1 MFLLND
7 MKFRLALVL
16 LALSAAVPMAAADD
30 YPSRPIRVIVPF
42 EPGGAPDVVTRIVA
56 AAVQKPLGQSVI
68 VENRAGANGIVGMQA
83 VASAEPDGYTLL
95 DTPPAFVINPSI
107 KKKLPFDVFHD
118 FAPVANCGISAG
130 YILMVRPD
138 LPVNSVAELIDY
150 GKTHRILYGSAGI
163 GNTLHLAAALFG
175 EKAGI
180 DMEHVPFKGAAPIIT
195 ALLSGTIDMGFV
207 SPSSWSYAASGQLR
221 ALGFSGKEPL
231 EQLPNVPPIR
241 GTLPTFDIEGSW
253 EGWFAPAKTPPEIIS
268 RLNKA
273 VREALKEPSFH
284 DAIVKAGYEPTDMSP
299 EEFSAFLHA
308 EAARYAEAVKAAKI
322 EPE

>member
-1 MFLLND
+1 VFLLNE

-83 VASAEPDGYTLL
+83 AASAEPDGYTLL

-107 KKKLPFDVFHD
+107 KKKLPFDIFRD

-130 YILMVRPD
+130 YILMVRPG
-138 LPVNSVAELIDY
+138 LPANSVKELIEY
-150 GKTHRILYGSAGI
+150 GKTHRLLYGSAGI

-180 DMEHVPFKGAAPIIT
+180 EMEHVPFKRAAPIIT
-195 ALLSGTIDMGFV
+195 SLMSGTIDMGFV
-207 SPSSWSYAASGQLR
+207 SPSAWSYVASGQLR

-241 GTLPTFDIEGSW
+241 ETLPTFDIEGSW
-253 EGWFAPAKTPPEIIS
+253 EGWLAPAKTPPDIVS
-268 RLNKA
+268 RLNK
-273 VREALKEPSFH
+273 VIREALKEPSFR
-284 DAIVKAGYEPTDMSP
+284 DAIVKAGYQPTDMSP
-299 EEFSAFLHA
+299 EEFSAFLRA

>member
-1 MFLLND
+1 MT
-7 MKFRLALVL
+7 FRVALVL
-16 LALSAAVPMAAADD
+16 LAKVATVTMAAADD

-56 AAVQKPLGQSVI
+56 AAIQKPLGQSVV

-95 DTPPAFVINPSI
+95 DTPPAFVINPST
-107 KKKLPFDVFHD
+107 KKKLPFDVFRD

-130 YILMVRPD
+130 YILMVRPN
-138 LPVNSVAELIDY
+138 LPAKSVKELIDY
-150 GKTHRILYGSAGI
+150 GKAHRLLYGSAGI
-163 GNTLHLAAALFG
+163 GNTLHLAAALFA

-180 DMEHVPFKGAAPIIT
+180 EMEHVPFKGAAPIIT
-195 ALLSGTIDMGFV
+195 GLMAGTIDMGFV

-241 GTLPTFDIEGSW
+241 ETLPTFDIEGSW
-253 EGWFAPAKTPPEIIS
+253 EGWLAPAKTPPDIVA

-273 VREALKEPSFH
+273 VREALKEPSAH
-284 DAIVKAGYEPTDMSP
+284 DAIVKAGYQPTDMSP
-299 EEFSAFLHA
+299 QEFSAFLHA

-322 EPE
+322 EPQ

>member
-1 MFLLND
+1 VFLLKE

-16 LALSAAVPMAAADD
+16 LALSAAVPMAVADD

-56 AAVQKPLGQSVI
+56 AAVQNPLGQSVV

-107 KKKLPFDVFHD
+107 KKKLPFDVFRD

-130 YILMVRPD
+130 YILMVRPG

-195 ALLSGTIDMGFV
+195 ALMSGTIDMGFV

-241 GTLPTFDIEGSW
+241 GTLSTFDIEGSW

-284 DAIVKAGYEPTDMSP
+284 DAIVKAGYQPTDMSP
-299 EEFSAFLHA
+299 EEFSVFLHA

>member
-1 MFLLND
+1 VLFLSE
-7 MKFRLALVL
+7 MKFRVGLVL
-16 LALSAAVPMAAADD
+16 LALSAAITMAAADD

-83 VASAEPDGYTLL
+83 ASSAEPDGYTLL

-107 KKKLPFDVFHD
+107 KKKLPFDIFRD

-130 YILMVRPD
+130 YILMVRPG
-138 LPVNSVAELIDY
+138 LPVNSVRELIEY
-150 GKTHRILYGSAGI
+150 GKSHRLLYGSAGI
-163 GNTLHLAAALFG
+163 GNTLHLAAALFA

-180 DMEHVPFKGAAPIIT
+180 EMEHVPFKGAAPIIT
-195 ALLSGTIDMGFV
+195 ALMSGTIDMGFV

-241 GTLPTFDIEGSW
+241 ETLPTFDIEGSW
-253 EGWFAPAKTPPEIIS
+253 EGWFAPAKTPPEIVT
-268 RLNKA
+268 RLNQA

-284 DAIVKAGYEPTDMSP
+284 DAIVKAGYQPTDMSP
-299 EEFSAFLHA
+299 EEFSAFLYA